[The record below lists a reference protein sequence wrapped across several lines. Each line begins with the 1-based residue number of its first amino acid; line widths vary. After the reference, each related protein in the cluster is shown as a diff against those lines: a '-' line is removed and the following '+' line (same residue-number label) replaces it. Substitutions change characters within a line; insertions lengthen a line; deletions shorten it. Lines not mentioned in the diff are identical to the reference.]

1 MRHYLNKKTTL
12 TLGLLGILGYFT
24 TAFILNPPQLIAAPQ
39 TVKALPQKTT
49 QTITN
54 STKAEKFIVNDG
66 SLQVLLILD
75 ASGSMAEAL
84 LDGQTKMNAA
94 KIAIT
99 KLVKQL
105 APSVRL
111 GLRVYGG
118 GLTFQEPCSDTK
130 LQVPIQLNPSEKIEL
145 VLNKLQPSGATP
157 ISQSLV
163 DAVGNDFPMP
173 NAKKH
178 IILISDGA
186 ETCSTSPCPI
196 VLDLL
201 RKNPN
206 LKLDVIGFG
215 QLDSRTTKQLN
226 CVAAATFG
234 KLVKANSAKDLE
246 QQLTSIIEAKK
257 EVKGRII
264 HSVEQ
269 LPVKNTGP
277 APAEIKGF

>member
-1 MRHYLNKKTTL
+1 MSTTFNKKIGL
-12 TLGLLGILGYFT
+12 TLCLLTVFGYFA

-39 TVKALPQKTT
+39 SVKTT
-49 QTITN
+49 TKKTAQTVTN
-54 STKAEKFIVNDG
+54 STKAAKAIVNDG

-75 ASGSMAEAL
+75 ASGSMSDVL

-94 KIAIT
+94 KIAIN

-105 APSVRL
+105 SPSVRL

-118 GLTFQEPCSDTK
+118 GLTLKDPCLDTK
-130 LQVPIQLNPSEKIEL
+130 LQVPVQLNPAEKIEL
-145 VLNKLQPSGATP
+145 VLNKIQPSGPTP

-163 DAVGNDFPMP
+163 DAVNNDFPMP

-186 ETCSTSPCPI
+186 ETCSTNPCPI

-215 QLDSRTTKQLN
+215 QLDSTTTKQLN

-246 QQLTSIIEAKK
+246 QQLTSIIDAKK

-264 HSVEQ
+264 RTIEQ
-269 LPVKNTGP
+269 LPVKNARP

>member
-1 MRHYLNKKTTL
+1 MLM
-12 TLGLLGILGYFT
+12 LGLVAVLGYLGV
-24 TAFILNPPQLIAAPQ
+24 AVWVAPPQLVAAGQ
-39 TVKALPQKTT
+39 ATSTKATT
-49 QTITN
+49 QRITN
-54 STKAEKFIVNDG
+54 STKTAGQLVNDG

-75 ASGSMAEAL
+75 ASGSMGDAL

-94 KIAIT
+94 KIAIN

-118 GLTFQEPCSDTK
+118 GLTVKSPCADTR
-130 LQVPIQLNPSEKIEL
+130 LQVPIQVNPAEKIKV
-145 VLNKLQPSGATP
+145 VLETLTPAGPTP

-163 DAVGNDFPMP
+163 DAVNGDFPLP

-201 RKNPN
+201 RKHPE

-215 QLDSRTTKQLN
+215 QLDNTTTKQLN

-234 KLVKANSAKDLE
+234 RLVKANSAKDLE
-246 QQLTSIIEAKK
+246 QQLTSIIQAKK

-264 HSVEQ
+264 RTVEQ
-269 LPVKNTGP
+269 LPVKNNRP

>member
-1 MRHYLNKKTTL
+1 MSAILRKKTML
-12 TLGLLGILGYFT
+12 MLGLVAVLGYLGV
-24 TAFILNPPQLIAAPQ
+24 AVWVAPPQLVAAGQ
-39 TVKALPQKTT
+39 ATSTKATT
-49 QTITN
+49 QRITN
-54 STKAEKFIVNDG
+54 STKTAGQLVNDG

-75 ASGSMAEAL
+75 ASGSMGDAL

-94 KIAIT
+94 KIAIN

-118 GLTFQEPCSDTK
+118 GLTVKSPCADTR
-130 LQVPIQLNPSEKIEL
+130 LQVPIQVNPAEKIKV
-145 VLNKLQPSGATP
+145 VLETLTPAGPTP

-163 DAVGNDFPMP
+163 DAVNGDFPLP

-201 RKNPN
+201 RKHPE

-215 QLDSRTTKQLN
+215 QLDNTTTKQLN

-234 KLVKANSAKDLE
+234 RLVKANSAKDLE
-246 QQLTSIIEAKK
+246 QQLTSIIQAKK

-264 HSVEQ
+264 RTVEQ
-269 LPVKNTGP
+269 LPVKNNRP